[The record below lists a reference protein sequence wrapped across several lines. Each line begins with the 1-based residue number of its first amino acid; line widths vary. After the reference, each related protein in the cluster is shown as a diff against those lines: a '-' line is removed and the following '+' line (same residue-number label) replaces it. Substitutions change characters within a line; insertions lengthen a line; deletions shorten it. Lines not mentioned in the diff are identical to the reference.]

1 MKKEFLLFFIILF
14 SIKCSPKDKK
24 PTISANEIQDYKS
37 SITIYLQKK
46 YIQDTISATEFGVK
60 ADYNGKSGTDNR
72 KYLQIAI
79 DYCSTNKKVLLL
91 PKGKILVNSYTIN
104 KEFFNHGSILELKSN
119 TNIIGDNSEIIVGNY
134 FDDKPFIVFS
144 GFNAEN
150 TDDFKTI
157 KDIIIKSITIDF
169 NVLQSRM
176 KSKYLLRKGIELGH
190 CVNAEIQKCIFKNG
204 DITCAVASGF
214 GNKNISTNVQIFN
227 NQFLNLI
234 NSDQNIDHTSVY
246 INSSKSKVYNNKFIS
261 NTIQGKLVACATEF
275 HNSDCDFFNN
285 TIEGYTRMMFLASTL
300 SENHLI
306 KNLKIFNNNAKITN
320 AAIYLWLE
328 KGTNFNNI
336 LIENNNFYST
346 HVPNKSMLYN
356 GTQGIIADAKDEKNT
371 DVSNMVI
378 RNNKIN
384 ITNTVFKGRAVKY
397 ATKYKFV
404 DINNPCTGCND
415 GVFYKR

>member
-234 NSDQNIDHTSVY
+234 NSDQNMI
-246 INSSKSKVYNNKFIS
+246 ILRFI
-261 NTIQGKLVACATEF
+261 
-275 HNSDCDFFNN
+275 
-285 TIEGYTRMMFLASTL
+285 
-300 SENHLI
+300 
-306 KNLKIFNNNAKITN
+306 
-320 AAIYLWLE
+320 
-328 KGTNFNNI
+328 
-336 LIENNNFYST
+336 
-346 HVPNKSMLYN
+346 
-356 GTQGIIADAKDEKNT
+356 
-371 DVSNMVI
+371 
-378 RNNKIN
+378 
-384 ITNTVFKGRAVKY
+384 
-397 ATKYKFV
+397 
-404 DINNPCTGCND
+404 
-415 GVFYKR
+415 